1 MDASKPK
8 LDTDDADYWN
18 HTDLGVSWDKGCR
31 IRHRQ
36 PSWYFSFLGRK
47 SKMTEWTQS
56 KHGNGGGRGRR
67 GRFNSNSN
75 SGVDGVA
82 SGVAGVEINE

>member
-8 LDTDDADYWN
+8 LSSDDEDYWK
-18 HTDLGVSWDKGCR
+18 HTNLGVAWDEGCR

-56 KHGNGGGRGRR
+56 KNTRGGRVRNGRGNNGGV
-67 GRFNSNSN
+67 N
-75 SGVDGVA
+75 GVA
-82 SGVAGVEINE
+82 NGMAGVQINE